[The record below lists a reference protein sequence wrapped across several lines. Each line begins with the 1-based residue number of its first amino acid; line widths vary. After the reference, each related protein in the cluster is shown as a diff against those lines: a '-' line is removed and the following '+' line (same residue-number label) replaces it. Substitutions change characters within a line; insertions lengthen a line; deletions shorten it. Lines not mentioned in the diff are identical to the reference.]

1 MSFSLNRASS
11 TITESFIGDLFT
23 KHEKLR
29 LNFECRKIILGKIK
43 LTNSKSTER
52 KWLKPSVNENV
63 TLVVDDLKKWKLRRI
78 N

>member
-29 LNFECRKIILGKIK
+29 LNFECRKIIPGKIK

-52 KWLKPSVNENV
+52 K
-63 TLVVDDLKKWKLRRI
+63 
-78 N
+78 